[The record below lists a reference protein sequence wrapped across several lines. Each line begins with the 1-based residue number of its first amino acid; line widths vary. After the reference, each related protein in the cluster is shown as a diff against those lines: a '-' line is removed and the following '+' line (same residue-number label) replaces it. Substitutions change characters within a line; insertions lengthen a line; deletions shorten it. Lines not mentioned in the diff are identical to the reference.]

1 MNQLTIKLGEN
12 KTIKSNDLVDIIN
25 YFRKEEAMLTDSKI
39 SELKHYNFKAK
50 IEKEIETLKSLGLY
64 NALNF
69 KAVKYIDS
77 KGEERP
83 CYELNRDG
91 MLEMLNS
98 ESVYC
103 RAKTIEYINKLES
116 KLKDPD
122 SYMIENPILRAKKWI
137 KEEEERQRLA
147 LENKQ
152 IKEERDTL
160 ETIINRLTK
169 GCKGAMK
176 VREAAKRLSNEGY
189 IIGQNELYNKM
200 RDWKMIITRINPKS
214 GQRCGTEPFQ
224 SAINNGWLQVVM
236 IEKNDKVFPQTL
248 VTPKGLIYMFKKIIR
263 ETCGASI

>member
-1 MNQLTIKLGEN
+1 MNQLTVLTNNN
-12 KTIKSNDLVDIIN
+12 KRVLTTKQLAQVYETEEIRIQQALQRNESRFIEGKHYYLLKGDVLKDFKANYLNDSNLINKFAPSLILWTEKGANRMCKILDTDKAWEQFEILEDTYFNVKDII
-25 YFRKEEAMLTDSKI
+25 K
-39 SELKHYNFKAK
+39 
-50 IEKEIETLKSLGLY
+50 
-64 NALNF
+64 
-69 KAVKYIDS
+69 
-77 KGEERP
+77 
-83 CYELNRDG
+83 
-91 MLEMLNS
+91 
-98 ESVYC
+98 
-103 RAKTIEYINKLES
+103 
-116 KLKDPD
+116 PD
-122 SYMIENPILRAKKWI
+122 SYMIDDPIKRAKRWI
-137 KEEEERQRLA
+137 EEQEERNKLA
-147 LENKQ
+147 LENKKV
-152 IKEERDTL
+152 KEERDTL
-160 ETIINRLTK
+160 EAIINRLTK

>member
-1 MNQLTIKLGEN
+1 MNQLTVLTNNNERVLTTKQLAQVYETEEIRIQQALQRNESRFIEGKHYYLLKGDVLKDFKANYLNDSNLIN
-12 KTIKSNDLVDIIN
+12 KFAPSLILWTEKGANRMCKILDTDKAWEQFEILEDTYFNVKDII
-25 YFRKEEAMLTDSKI
+25 K
-39 SELKHYNFKAK
+39 
-50 IEKEIETLKSLGLY
+50 
-64 NALNF
+64 
-69 KAVKYIDS
+69 
-77 KGEERP
+77 
-83 CYELNRDG
+83 
-91 MLEMLNS
+91 
-98 ESVYC
+98 
-103 RAKTIEYINKLES
+103 
-116 KLKDPD
+116 PD
-122 SYMIENPILRAKKWI
+122 SYMIDDPIKRAKRWI
-137 KEEEERQRLA
+137 EEQEERQRLA
-147 LENKQ
+147 LENKKV
-152 IKEERDTL
+152 KEERDTL

>member
-1 MNQLTIKLGEN
+1 MNQLKVLTNNNERVLTTKQLAEVYE
-12 KTIKSNDLVDIIN
+12 T
-25 YFRKEEAMLTDSKI
+25 KEVRIQQALQRNESRFI
-39 SELKHYNFKAK
+39 EGKHYYLLKGDVLKDFKAN
-50 IEKEIETLKSLGLY
+50 Y
-64 NALNF
+64 LN
-69 KAVKYIDS
+69 DS
-77 KGEERP
+77 N
-83 CYELNRDG
+83 L
-91 MLEMLNS
+91 
-98 ESVYC
+98 
-103 RAKTIEYINKLES
+103 INKFSPSLILWTEKGANRMCKILDTDKAWEQFEVLEETYFNV
-116 KLKDPD
+116 KELIEPD

>member
-12 KTIKSNDLVDIIN
+12 KTIKSNELVNIIN

-39 SELKHYNFKAK
+39 SELRHDNFKTK
-50 IEKEIETLKSLGLY
+50 IEKEIDTMNKLGLKGL
-64 NALNF
+64 LNF
-69 KAVKYIDS
+69 KESSYINNQN
-77 KGEERP
+77 KNQP
-83 CYELNRDG
+83 CYEMNRDG
-91 MLEMLNS
+91 MLQMLNS

-122 SYMIENPILRAKKWI
+122 SYMIENPVLRAKKWI

-147 LENKQ
+147 LENKKV
-152 IKEERDTL
+152 KEERDTL

>member
-1 MNQLTIKLGEN
+1 MNQLKVLTNNNERVLTTKQLAEVYE
-12 KTIKSNDLVDIIN
+12 T
-25 YFRKEEAMLTDSKI
+25 KEVRIQQALQRNESRFI
-39 SELKHYNFKAK
+39 EGKHYYLLKGDVLKDFKAN
-50 IEKEIETLKSLGLY
+50 Y
-64 NALNF
+64 LN
-69 KAVKYIDS
+69 DS
-77 KGEERP
+77 N
-83 CYELNRDG
+83 L
-91 MLEMLNS
+91 
-98 ESVYC
+98 
-103 RAKTIEYINKLES
+103 INKFSPSLILWTKKGANRMCKILDTDKAWEQFEVLEETYFDV
-116 KLKDPD
+116 KELIEPD
-122 SYMIENPILRAKKWI
+122 SYMIDDPVARAKKWI

-147 LENKQ
+147 LENEQ

-224 SAINNGWLQVVM
+224 SAINNGWLQVIM

>member
-1 MNQLTIKLGEN
+1 MNQLKVLTKNNERVLTTKQLAEVYETEISNIKKNLSVN
-12 KTIKSNDLVDIIN
+12 KSRFVEGKHYYKLTGDELKEFKNLVTDSNLVDKRTPSLILWTEKGANRMCKILDTDKAWEQFEVLEET
-25 YFRKEEAMLTDSKI
+25 YFDVKEL
-39 SELKHYNFKAK
+39 
-50 IEKEIETLKSLGLY
+50 IE
-64 NALNF
+64 
-69 KAVKYIDS
+69 
-77 KGEERP
+77 
-83 CYELNRDG
+83 
-91 MLEMLNS
+91 
-98 ESVYC
+98 
-103 RAKTIEYINKLES
+103 
-116 KLKDPD
+116 PD
-122 SYMIENPILRAKKWI
+122 SYMIDDPVARAKKWI

-147 LENKQ
+147 LENEQ

-224 SAINNGWLQVVM
+224 SAINNGWLQVIM
-236 IEKNDKVFPQTL
+236 IEKNEKVFPQTL

>member
-1 MNQLTIKLGEN
+1 MNQLTVLTNNNERVLTTKQLAQVYETEEIRIQQALQRNESRFIEGKHYYLLKGDVLKDFKANYLNDSNLIN
-12 KTIKSNDLVDIIN
+12 KFAPSLILWTEKGANRMCKIIDTDKAWEQFEILEDTYFNVKDII
-25 YFRKEEAMLTDSKI
+25 K
-39 SELKHYNFKAK
+39 
-50 IEKEIETLKSLGLY
+50 
-64 NALNF
+64 
-69 KAVKYIDS
+69 
-77 KGEERP
+77 
-83 CYELNRDG
+83 
-91 MLEMLNS
+91 
-98 ESVYC
+98 
-103 RAKTIEYINKLES
+103 
-116 KLKDPD
+116 PD
-122 SYMIENPILRAKKWI
+122 SYMIDDPIKRAKRWI
-137 KEEEERQRLA
+137 EEQEERNKLA
-147 LENKQ
+147 LENKKV
-152 IKEERDTL
+152 KEERDTL

-263 ETCGASI
+263 ETCGTSI